1 MLGSFSNLPR
11 WLRNAGGPDDLVQGI
26 ADMMRLLAVVA
37 LAAAAHSA
45 PVEKTAAIDD
55 VQAGLADAVSRL
67 QDGLGPVC
75 GSVEACVHGLA
86 NGTVVRE
93 PATQSPHCLCRSIS
107 LNSHRRLPT
116 SSRSTWT
123 VLPGRRCA
131 GSAPW
136 LLRRSTRKRSIWS
149 GSWMPSIRRC
159 SPRNF
164 S

>member
-1 MLGSFSNLPR
+1 MR
-11 WLRNAGGPDDLVQGI
+11 RI

-86 NGTVVRE
+86 NGTVAAADFFE
-93 PATQSPHCLCRSIS
+93 EHLDGPARSA
-107 LNSHRRLPT
+107 LRGLG
-116 SSRSTWT
+116 T
-123 VLPGRRCA
+123 VVAAALHKEEVDLERIVDAVYPA
-131 GSAPW
+131 LLSAEFQ
-136 LLRRSTRKRSIWS
+136 LTTHAQ
-149 GSWMPSIRRC
+149 
-159 SPRNF
+159 
-164 S
+164 